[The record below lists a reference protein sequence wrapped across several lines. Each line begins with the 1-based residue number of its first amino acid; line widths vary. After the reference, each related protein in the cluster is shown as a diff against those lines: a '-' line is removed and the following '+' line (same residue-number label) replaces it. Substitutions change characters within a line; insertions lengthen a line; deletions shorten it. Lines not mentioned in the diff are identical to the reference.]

1 MKLTLKNKKTS
12 PVNVLID
19 FFATLYDLVIDLFA
33 SLYDLVHDLIF
44 FLGEYVKWA
53 TNIRSTK
60 SNNFSTQTKEP
71 IQFIN
76 QTPFDI
82 R

>member
-1 MKLTLKNKKTS
+1 MKITLKNKKTT
-12 PVNVLID
+12 PVNILIV
-19 FFATLYDLVIDLFA
+19 FFASLYDLVIDLFA
-33 SLYDLVHDLIF
+33 SLYDLVHAFIF
-44 FLGEYVKWA
+44 FLFEYVKWA
-53 TNIRSTK
+53 INIRSTK
-60 SNNFSTQTKEP
+60 STDFSTQTKEP